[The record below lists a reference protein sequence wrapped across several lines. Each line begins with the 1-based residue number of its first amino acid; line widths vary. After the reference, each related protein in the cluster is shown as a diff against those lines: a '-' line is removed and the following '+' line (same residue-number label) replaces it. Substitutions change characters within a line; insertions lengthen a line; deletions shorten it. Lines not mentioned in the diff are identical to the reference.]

1 MVGMNVGF
9 SNSLLGA
16 RHDDAKFSVNG
27 TRIIDMLSGEQLRE
41 FADPAVHGFWTNA
54 GRKTGVDLR
63 RFEPPIGVGGR
74 LFELLE
80 RLEPRRLVEGFEA
93 MFVDLQ

>member
-27 TRIIDMLSGEQLRE
+27 TRIIDMLCGQQLPE
-41 FADPAVHGFWTNA
+41 FADPAVHGF
-54 GRKTGVDLR
+54 
-63 RFEPPIGVGGR
+63 
-74 LFELLE
+74 
-80 RLEPRRLVEGFEA
+80 
-93 MFVDLQ
+93 